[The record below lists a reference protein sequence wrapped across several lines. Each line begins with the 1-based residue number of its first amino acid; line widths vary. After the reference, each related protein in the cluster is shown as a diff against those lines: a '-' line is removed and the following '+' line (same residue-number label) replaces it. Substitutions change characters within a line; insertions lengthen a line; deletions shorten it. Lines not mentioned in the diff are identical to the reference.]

1 MNRSLSFVYLDGREV
16 EGSSPRGVL
25 EALRDGDAAAPP
37 HDLGRFLDLVSSRGA
52 LTFSVTL
59 EVGEPG
65 ADLVLERVDRGVVDG
80 NDCDLAVT
88 AEIDAGVD
96 IAHVAPRARCRAGES
111 SPTGSRDE
119 GLESE

>member
-1 MNRSLSFVYLDGREV
+1 MSRCLSFVYLDGREV

-52 LTFSVTL
+52 LMFSVTL

-65 ADLVLERVDRGVVDG
+65 ADLDGRCRQALASLIQHGWLRVKKSKVSWP
-80 NDCDLAVT
+80 
-88 AEIDAGVD
+88 
-96 IAHVAPRARCRAGES
+96 PRARAAAATVEVKMARPVA
-111 SPTGSRDE
+111 
-119 GLESE
+119 